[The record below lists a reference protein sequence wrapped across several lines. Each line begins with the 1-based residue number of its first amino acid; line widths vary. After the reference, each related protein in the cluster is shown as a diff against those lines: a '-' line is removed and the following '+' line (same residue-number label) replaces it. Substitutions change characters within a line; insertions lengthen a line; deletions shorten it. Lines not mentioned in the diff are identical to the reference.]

1 MRGTDTGRRIMTE
14 ALRLFARDG
23 YEAVSVGSIAA
34 AVGIRAPSLYKHY
47 RSKRDIFASI
57 LREMERRDAENAE
70 RFSLPTQT
78 KEAAPGTYEGISA
91 QAVTAFCEQMFR
103 YWTQDEFAAA
113 FRRMLTVEQ
122 YRSEEMSH
130 LTTYFQYGNL
140 LDLYSNIFRKLI
152 DRGVMLPGDPELLGL
167 EYIAPTALLI
177 QVCDREPEKLAE
189 VLDKSEKLIDLFIEK
204 NFVPTEEQ

>member
-23 YEAVSVGSIAA
+23 YEAVSVESIAA

-47 RSKRDIFASI
+47 RSKRDVFDSI

-122 YRSEEMSH
+122 YRSEEMNALYHQYLGTGPLQYTADLLGSEEAALALYAPMH
-130 LTTYFQYGNL
+130 LLYGAA
-140 LDLYSNIFRKLI
+140 
-152 DRGVMLPGDPELLGL
+152 DRADDPEDVCQLLARYL
-167 EYIAPTALLI
+167 DAW
-177 QVCDREPEKLAE
+177 REQYRTGTGREHNEVSAE
-189 VLDKSEKLIDLFIEK
+189 
-204 NFVPTEEQ
+204 

>member
-23 YEAVSVGSIAA
+23 YEAVSVESIAA
-34 AVGIRAPSLYKHY
+34 AVGISAPSLYKHY
-47 RSKRDIFASI
+47 RSKRDVFDSI

-78 KEAAPGTYEGISA
+78 REAAPGTYEGVSA
-91 QAVTAFCEQMFR
+91 EAVTAFGEQMFR

-122 YRSEEMSH
+122 YRSGEMNALYHQYLGTGPLQYTADLLGSEEAALALYAPMH
-130 LTTYFQYGNL
+130 LLYGAA
-140 LDLYSNIFRKLI
+140 
-152 DRGVMLPGDPELLGL
+152 DRADDPERVCQLLARYLDAWRKRYGRKEHEL
-167 EYIAPTALLI
+167 S
-177 QVCDREPEKLAE
+177 AE
-189 VLDKSEKLIDLFIEK
+189 
-204 NFVPTEEQ
+204 

>member
-1 MRGTDTGRRIMTE
+1 MRGMDTGRRIMME

-23 YEAVSVGSIAA
+23 YEAVSVESIAA

-47 RSKRDIFASI
+47 RSKRDVFDSI

-78 KEAAPGTYEGISA
+78 REAAPGTYEGVSA
-91 QAVTAFCEQMFR
+91 EAVTAFGEQMFR

-122 YRSEEMSH
+122 YRSGEMNALYHQYLGTGPLQYTADLLGSEEAALALYAPMH
-130 LTTYFQYGNL
+130 LLYGAA
-140 LDLYSNIFRKLI
+140 
-152 DRGVMLPGDPELLGL
+152 DRADDPERVCQLLSRYL
-167 EYIAPTALLI
+167 DAW
-177 QVCDREPEKLAE
+177 RERYGRKEHELSAE
-189 VLDKSEKLIDLFIEK
+189 
-204 NFVPTEEQ
+204 